1 MIRRVFKHAKSHV
14 FLFTAIVLS
23 CFVLTAC
30 GGGGGG
36 GDSYDEPEAQ
46 PTTPITGQVD
56 NVLIDA
62 PTLKAWLDA
71 GLVNSDAFENVVILQ
86 PNSYSGGHIA
96 GTQEWTAP
104 RGIDRIDGPVLSGNM
119 VLDGEAMD
127 DAIQAA
133 GIKAGS
139 TIVLVPT
146 GYPDTTTD
154 RAYLMF
160 RYWGFPKEKIKVLNG
175 GLPAWQAYGYDVT
188 EAASPVA
195 ASNFSVA
202 DLPGG
207 PDFDAR
213 ASLSEAIVGVTE
225 ETVVPYNTYAN
236 TSNVTT
242 ATITETLDGSYNGE
256 AGDGGYVIFQGLMFD
271 GVTDNM
277 LAGLRTTTT
286 IEGTEVT
293 VLKSADE
300 MRSFLVDDL
309 GVDLSKTIM
318 TYCRAG
324 NLASSGFAP
333 IDIVLGSEVDVMT
346 YDGSWSQWGSLTTD
360 ETVVPSAAYV
370 LPDGYSAW
378 ATDIL
383 TSDGAGGEPFYL
395 YPADNTTAI
404 QQPFF
409 FDAPLSPYDEGANT
423 IEDEDYEY
431 WYYGGDEAGAPSA
444 GDGGDAG
451 GC

>member
-1 MIRRVFKHAKSHV
+1 MIRRVFKHAKSHF

-46 PTTPITGQVD
+46 PTPPITGQID
-56 NVLIDA
+56 NVLIEA
-62 PTLKAWLDA
+62 PTLKAWLDE
-71 GLVNSDAFENVVILQ
+71 GLVNADSFENVVILQ
-86 PNSYSGGHIA
+86 PNGYGTAHIA

-119 VLDGEAMD
+119 VLDGAAMD
-127 DAIQAA
+127 DAMQTA
-133 GIKAGS
+133 GITAG
-139 TIVLVPT
+139 TTVVLVPT
-146 GYPDTTTD
+146 AFPDTTTD

-160 RYWGFPKEKIKVLNG
+160 RYWGFPKEQIKVLNG

-188 EAASPVA
+188 TAVSPVA

-202 DLPGG
+202 DLAGG

-213 ASLSEAIVGVTE
+213 ASLSEAIIGVTE
-225 ETVVPYNTYAN
+225 GTVVPYNTYAN
-236 TSNVTT
+236 TSNVTA

-256 AGDGGYVIFQGLMFD
+256 AGDGGYVIFQGLMLN

-277 LAGLRTTTT
+277 LAGLRTTTV

-333 IDIVLGSEVDVMT
+333 IDIVLGNEVNVMT
-346 YDGSWSQWGSLTTD
+346 YDGSWSQWGSLTND
-360 ETVVPSAAYV
+360 ATVVPSAAYV
-370 LPDGYSAW
+370 LPAGYSNW
-378 ATDIL
+378 ATDVL
-383 TSDGAGGEPFYL
+383 TTDGAGGEPFYL
-395 YPADNTTAI
+395 YPADPETNI

-409 FDAPLSPYDEGANT
+409 FDAPTSPYDEGANT
-423 IEDEDYEY
+423 IEDEDYDY
-431 WYYGGDEAGAPSA
+431 WYYGD
-444 GDGGDAG
+444 DAG
-451 GC
+451 GAPTGGDSGAAGGC